1 MKLLAIDCSAGPAS
15 CVVAE
20 DGRILASA
28 SVHRQLTHS
37 QTLMP
42 MTAHMLADA
51 ALTLDDIDAIA
62 IANGPGSF
70 TGVRIGVA
78 AVKGLAFAADMP
90 CIGVSTLAAIARR
103 AEGLPFSGVICAA
116 MDARCQQV
124 YTACFSCRDG
134 VITRITPDEA
144 LPLDALREQLAG
156 MDESVLLMGDG
167 AQLCYEYMH
176 PIGLPVRLAP
186 LHLRFQHAEGV
197 AAEAAHV
204 APVSAEE
211 LQPVYLRLPQAER
224 ELKARQA
231 LKK

>member
-1 MKLLAIDCSAGPAS
+1 MKVLAVECSAGPAS
-15 CVVAE
+15 CAVVE
-20 DGRILASA
+20 DGRILAAA
-28 SVHRQLTHS
+28 STHRQLTHS

-42 MTAHMLADA
+42 MIAHMLEDA
-51 ALTLDDIDAIA
+51 ALRLADIDALA

-78 AVKGLAFAADMP
+78 AVKGLAFAADKP

-124 YTACFSCRDG
+124 YTACFSCKDG
-134 VITRITPDEA
+134 VVERLTPDEA
-144 LPLDALREQLAG
+144 LPLDLLQERLAQLG
-156 MDESVLLMGDG
+156 EPILLMGDG
-167 AQLCYEYMH
+167 AALCYDRMQ
-176 PIGLPVRLAP
+176 PAGLPVRLAP
-186 LHLRFQHAEGV
+186 PHLRFQNADGV
-197 AAEAAHV
+197 AAEAVHV
-204 APVSAEE
+204 NAVFAEE
-211 LQPVYLRLPQAER
+211 LLPTYLRLPQAER